1 MARTQQHLTDID
13 IGRCGVSANETTLHP
28 NNNFKKVNHYR
39 SMYGLQHGALV
50 HTEQQAIK
58 GPKIT
63 SVKPFKL
70 ENQRSNLYK
79 KKKRETRN
87 TYRLHK
93 QTTTTVHQ
101 TPDLGQVQ
109 TFAAGLNVLMDPNLL
124 PLSETIA

>member
-1 MARTQQHLTDID
+1 MA
-13 IGRCGVSANETTLHP
+13 
-28 NNNFKKVNHYR
+28 
-39 SMYGLQHGALV
+39 

-63 SVKPFKL
+63 SVKPFKR

-79 KKKRETRN
+79 QNEKRETRI
-87 TYRLHK
+87 LHK

-101 TPDLGQVQ
+101 IPDLGQVQ

-124 PLSETIA
+124 PFSETIA